1 MVQSSCGVFVGG
13 KGSHLP
19 LENCSRIVGLRRCD
33 RFHRCIVGLQ
43 VRGGVSSD
51 DQIGSLPSFERGKRL
66 SELSTLGI
74 GGPAKYFVEVHDES
88 QMSTAIRICREKNIR
103 CFIVGKGSNCLF
115 DDRGFDGCVILN
127 SLKFLESQ
135 GRGVYRV
142 GSGYP
147 FNTLGIQT
155 SKDGFT
161 GLEFAS
167 GIPGT
172 VGGAIFMNASAN
184 GQETAN
190 AIKSV
195 EVLCADGER
204 IVHHKGHSDLVYG
217 YRLSPYQTMPGFMAI
232 LAATFELEPCLDAR
246 QRHKSLLERR
256 KKTQPVAAK
265 SAGCIFRNPGT
276 GSQSAGALI
285 EQAGLKGIEV
295 GRAKVSDI
303 HANFL
308 LNAGG
313 SSAADMI
320 NLIELV
326 KQQVK
331 IKLGVD
337 LREEVIYVPYKLS

>member
-1 MVQSSCGVFVGG
+1 MYVSNPMMAIIGCQVQSTCGILVGG
-13 KGSHLP
+13 KGSHLS
-19 LENCSRIVGLRRCD
+19 LENCSRNSGLQRWEKFRRCTVGLR
-33 RFHRCIVGLQ
+33 

-51 DQIGSLPSFERGKRL
+51 GQLESLPSFERGKRL

-88 QMSTAIRICREKNIR
+88 QMSTAIR
-103 CFIVGKGSNCLF
+103 
-115 DDRGFDGCVILN
+115 GFDGCVILN
-127 SLKFLESQ
+127 SLKFLERQ

-190 AIKSV
+190 ALKSV

-204 IVHHKGHSDLVYG
+204 IVHTKGQSDLVVYG

-256 KKTQPVAAK
+256 RKTQPVAAK

-295 GRAKVSDI
+295 GRAKVSNI

-320 NLIELV
+320 TLIELV
-326 KQQVK
+326 KEQVK
-331 IKLGVD
+331 RKLGVD
-337 LREEVIYVPYKLS
+337 LREEVIYVPYS